1 MMKLDDSTK
10 LRSTVN
16 TDEGQAISQGKMNY
30 LEGFNKSRNG
40 IKCNSAESKVTFE
53 VSFWSFSCQ
62 VDV

>member
-16 TDEGQAISQGKMNY
+16 TDEGQAISHGKMNY